1 MCVSVSATMGVSSSK
16 PKMKRTHTHTLPF
29 ALPPSHT
36 HTYMQPTPH
45 TSLDN
50 QPPALPRLPIHQV
63 ACLLLRLLLLIP
75 LVATQ
80 KGAHILPRTVIH
92 QMTKTQ
98 AKTTQTKVK
107 AASNGRRDVEGVT
120 RGGSGAAKL
129 GASVAATKEVKLL
142 EPNGVRNPQPIHVQT
157 CPLKRTLA
165 QRHTHWATPPQPQ
178 SHDGVQG
185 LSGTHPSLC
194 VAAYALS

>member
-1 MCVSVSATMGVSSSK
+1 MCVSVATTMGVSSSK
-16 PKMKRTHTHTLPF
+16 PKMKRTHTHTSQCSSPF
-29 ALPPSHT
+29 T
-36 HTYMQPTPH
+36 HSYAPH

-50 QPPALPRLPIHQV
+50 QPPHPPS
-63 ACLLLRLLLLIP
+63 CLSPSLSP
-75 LVATQ
+75 SSHSSGGNP
-80 KGAHILPRTVIH
+80 KGRTH
-92 QMTKTQ
+92 FAPHGNSSNDEDAGKDD
-98 AKTTQTKVK
+98 ADEGEGSVK
-107 AASNGRRDVEGVT
+107 WPTGCAEGY
-120 RGGSGAAKL
+120 GGTGEGAAKL

-157 CPLKRTLA
+157 CPHKHTHS
-165 QRHTHWATPPQPQ
+165 HTHWHKDTHTGQPQPQPQ